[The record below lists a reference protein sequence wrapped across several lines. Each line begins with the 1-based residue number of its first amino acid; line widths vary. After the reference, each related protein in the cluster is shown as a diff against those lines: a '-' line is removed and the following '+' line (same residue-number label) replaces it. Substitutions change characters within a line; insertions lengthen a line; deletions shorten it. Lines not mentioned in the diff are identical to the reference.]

1 MSLRIVLFG
10 YHRTAVEVASYLRS
24 RDYRIT
30 IIDDNEDNLAKA
42 RYAGF
47 ETARLDFRNDAEL
60 KKLNLKNEIDVVF
73 CLFPEDAEN
82 VFLIISIKNLAP
94 RMRIFTI
101 AHSRE
106 AIPKL
111 IAAGASKVVDT
122 HEITGQ
128 RISDVLNRPMVTDIL
143 DHTLFGQ
150 ADLGMAEI
158 LIAADSPLL
167 GKRIT
172 HLRLDKRYNLIL
184 MGVVNPELGSR
195 FLYSMEIMERRL
207 QAGDVLVVIGPQSEI
222 TRLRED
228 LQSEESAGPYYT
240 SRD

>member
-1 MSLRIVLFG
+1 MSIRIALFG

-24 RDYRIT
+24 RDYRII
-30 IIDDNEDNLAKA
+30 IIDDNDANLAKA

-47 ETARLDFRNDAEL
+47 ETAKLDFQNDAEL
-60 KKLNLKNEIDVVF
+60 KKLNLKSEIDVVF

-128 RISDVLNRPMVTDIL
+128 RISDVLNRPMVTEIL

-158 LIAADSPLL
+158 PIEEGSPLL
-167 GKRIT
+167 GERIT
-172 HLRLDKRYNLIL
+172 HLALSQRYNLIV
-184 MGVVNPELGSR
+184 MGVVSPVLGSR
-195 FLYSMEIMERRL
+195 FLYSMEVMERRL
-207 QAGDVLVVIGPQSEI
+207 HAGDVLVVIGPHSEI
-222 TRLRED
+222 SRLRQDIQSGRPKNED
-228 LQSEESAGPYYT
+228 AV
-240 SRD
+240 